1 MIPTHRK
8 NPYAQARVGS
18 ASPEQLLVMLY
29 DAAIKD
35 VREAIQAIGDGDRAQ
50 KARVL
55 DHGVKV
61 LTELTNSLRP
71 EKAPEIAEN
80 LRRLYDFMID
90 RMIQAN
96 LKDDAEQLDPVVK
109 VLMELREAWVEAIRM
124 QRAQRNQG
132 VLGA

>member
-1 MIPTHRK
+1 LIPTRK
-8 NPYAQARVGS
+8 NNPYAQARVDS
-18 ASPEQLLVMLY
+18 ASPEQILIMLY

-35 VREAIQAIGDGDRAQ
+35 IRVAQEAIEANDRGQ
-50 KARVL
+50 KAKAL

-61 LTELTNSLRP
+61 IMELINSLRP

-96 LKDDAEQLDPVVK
+96 LKNDVEQLEPVVK
-109 VLMELREAWVEAIRM
+109 VLIELREAWVEAIRM
-124 QRAQRNQG
+124 QRANRNSG

>member
-1 MIPTHRK
+1 
-8 NPYAQARVGS
+8 
-18 ASPEQLLVMLY
+18 MLY

-35 VREAIQAIGDGDRAQ
+35 IRVAQEAIAASDRGQ
-50 KARVL
+50 KAKSL

-61 LTELTNSLRP
+61 IMELINSLRP

-96 LKDDAEQLDPVVK
+96 LKNDAEQLEPVVK
-109 VLMELREAWVEAIRM
+109 VLVELREAWVEAIRM
-124 QRAQRNQG
+124 QRANRNSG

>member
-1 MIPTHRK
+1 VIPTRNN
-8 NPYAQARVGS
+8 NPYAQAKIGS
-18 ASPEQLLVMLY
+18 ASPEQLLIMLY

-35 VREAIQAIGDGDRAQ
+35 VRVAVEAIEAGDRGA
-50 KARVL
+50 KAKAL

-61 LTELTNSLRP
+61 LTELINSLRP
-71 EKAPEIAEN
+71 DKAPEIADN

-96 LKDDAEQLDPVVK
+96 LKSDAELLEPVGK
-109 VLMELREAWVEAIRM
+109 VLGELREAWVEAIRM
-124 QRAQRNQG
+124 QRANRNQG

>member
-1 MIPTHRK
+1 
-8 NPYAQARVGS
+8 VDS
-18 ASPEQLLVMLY
+18 ASPEQILIMLY

-35 VREAIQAIGDGDRAQ
+35 IRVAQEAIEANDRGQ
-50 KARVL
+50 KAKAL

-61 LTELTNSLRP
+61 IMELINSLRP

-96 LKDDAEQLDPVVK
+96 LKNDVEQLEPVVK
-109 VLMELREAWVEAIRM
+109 VLIELREAWVEAIRM
-124 QRAQRNQG
+124 QRANRNSG